1 MPRSSLTWQ
10 RRYRSRSALERINS
24 RLDQN
29 FGFEHHTIRGL
40 RKMTARVN
48 LALVVMMALAVVSVE
63 ERQPHLMRS
72 RVLPDT
78 G

>member
-1 MPRSSLTWQ
+1 MNTSRCGVRTSPVASS
-10 RRYRSRSALERINS
+10 RRCDEML
-24 RLDQN
+24 LLPLQ
-29 FGFEHHTIRGL
+29 
-40 RKMTARVN
+40 VN

-63 ERQPHLMRS
+63 ERQPQLVRS

>member
-1 MPRSSLTWQ
+1 MSRSSLTWQ
-10 RRYRSRSALERINS
+10 PRYRCCSPLECINN
-24 RLDQN
+24 RLDQT

-40 RKMTARVN
+40 RKMTVRVN
-48 LALVVMMALAVVSVE
+48 LALVVIMALAVVSVE